1 MPGAE
6 EGAPRNVQR
15 LSMERPEYVL
25 EELVSKHQKTIIY
38 CRFHEDINMLMETAK
53 VMGFNAVEFSGR
65 LSDKQ
70 CELNKLAFQSED
82 ISSPHTLVA
91 TTGSGGEALNL
102 QIANRTIYYSNSYN
116 YGHRIQS
123 TRRTWRAGQE
133 QTCYY
138 FDIFGFPID
147 RLIWKNLIDKRD
159 LAAQLKLAT
168 DMAKLVDEI

>member
-1 MPGAE
+1 
-6 EGAPRNVQR
+6 
-15 LSMERPEYVL
+15 
-25 EELVSKHQKTIIY
+25 
-38 CRFHEDINMLMETAK
+38 MLMETAK

-116 YGHRIQS
+116 Y
-123 TRRTWRAGQE
+123 
-133 QTCYY
+133 
-138 FDIFGFPID
+138 F
-147 RLIWKNLIDKRD
+147 RLINLSNK
-159 LAAQLKLAT
+159 KKT
-168 DMAKLVDEI
+168 H